1 MLIEKTWWAMP
12 TRMRVTCCLV
22 ASLAVRA
29 AALSLSTPARL
40 TLHRPTP
47 LVSMGLFDWMPGM
60 QKEAPPA
67 GCARASHILFL
78 ADDYAE
84 NKADQLLKRISSGEI
99 SFGDAARG
107 FSCCPSRD
115 LNGDLGTF
123 SSLGSLGMLPPIGEL
138 PYEGQDTESFD
149 AVVMSPDTPLFT
161 PVKVV
166 SKWGVHL
173 VLIEARGP
181 PGDPSK
187 STSDG
192 PSLPD
197 TSSGAAW

>member
-1 MLIEKTWWAMP
+1 M
-12 TRMRVTCCLV
+12 TCCLA

-29 AALSLSTPARL
+29 AAVVLATPARL
-40 TLHRPTP
+40 TVHRPAP

-60 QKEAPPA
+60 QKEAPPP

-78 ADDYAE
+78 ADEYAE
-84 NKADQLLKRISSGEI
+84 KKADQLLKRISSGEI

-115 LNGDLGTF
+115 LNGELGTF

-149 AVVMSPDTPLFT
+149 AAVLSPDTPLDV

-166 SKWGVHL
+166 SQWGVHL
-173 VLIEARGP
+173 VLVEARGP
-181 PGDPSK
+181 PGDGTE
-187 STSDG
+187 STSS
-192 PSLPD
+192 SLPD
-197 TSSGAAW
+197 TSQSSGAAW